1 MNLLRNIALLLL
13 LLILAVPAWG
23 SGVYRWTDAAGNV
36 HFGDAPPPERKAAG
50 VELRYNQMGST
61 PVPGDMFGKR
71 EPVVMY
77 SATWCGVCRQ
87 AKSFLQS
94 RGVAFSEYD
103 IETTRKGREDYRR
116 LRGTGVPIILVGEQ
130 RMNGF
135 HAATLTGWL
144 EQAGH
149 LRATP

>member
-1 MNLLRNIALLLL
+1 MNLSRVTSLLLL
-13 LLILAVPAWG
+13 FILVFPAWG
-23 SGVYRWTDAAGNV
+23 AGVYRWTDAAGNV
-36 HFGDAPPPERKAAG
+36 HFGDAPPPERKAEG

-61 PVPGDMFGKR
+61 PVPEGLFEQR
-71 EPVVMY
+71 AAVVMY
-77 SATWCGVCRQ
+77 SATWCGVCRK
-87 AKSFLQS
+87 AKAYLQS

-103 IETTRKGREDYRR
+103 IETSRKGQEDYRR

-135 HAATLTGWL
+135 NAATLTGWL

-149 LRATP
+149 LRSTP